1 MGKAGDTMMGLRQ
14 FIPGLFCGPRVKKP
28 NQNSTEKPVALPL
41 ARCARVPR
49 ATACLAARSSWSG
62 GLSHPPL
69 TIPPVQG
76 RRPVYPAG
84 RGFVP
89 SPSLLIVG
97 DFALPRTPIAQ
108 GPCPRSPQGRC
119 PFWPSPRRRRS
130 APAPLTNRRAVGCAP
145 RRAAPCH
152 AVPFAEAE

>member
-1 MGKAGDTMMGLRQ
+1 MRLRQ
-14 FIPGLFCGPRVKKP
+14 KIPVLFGGHRSEAASRNSPEKGRRV
-28 NQNSTEKPVALPL
+28 PL

-49 ATACLAARSSWSG
+49 ATARLAAHSSWSG
-62 GLSHPPL
+62 GLPHPPL

-84 RGFVP
+84 RAFVP

-108 GPCPRSPQGRC
+108 GPCPVD
-119 PFWPSPRRRRS
+119 PRRLRS
-130 APAPLTNRRAVGCAP
+130 APAPLTNRRPVGCAHRSLP
-145 RRAAPCH
+145 
-152 AVPFAEAE
+152 

>member
-1 MGKAGDTMMGLRQ
+1 MILFCKSMAGKAHV
-14 FIPGLFCGPRVKKP
+14 PGIGGGE
-28 NQNSTEKPVALPL
+28 NSRFTALV
-41 ARCARVPR
+41 ARCARGSR
-49 ATACLAARSSWSG
+49 AAARLTARSSWSG

-84 RGFVP
+84 RAFVP

-108 GPCPRSPQGRC
+108 GPCPVDL
-119 PFWPSPRRRRS
+119 RRLRS
-130 APAPLTNRRAVGCAP
+130 APAPLTNRRPVGCAHRSLP
-145 RRAAPCH
+145 
-152 AVPFAEAE
+152 